1 MTSIGDAT
9 MSTFAHD
16 GLSFHYRDRGKGHP
30 FVFLHGLGFDL
41 EQPFALFSPARKT
54 RLIGLD
60 FRAHGRTPLGDV
72 KKISFASY
80 ADDLIALLD
89 HLRIERAVVGGLS
102 MGAGVALNV
111 ALRYP
116 DRLLGLILV
125 RPAWIDRALPENA
138 RVYPHIAQ
146 QILRHGPVEGL
157 ALFRQTPEFLEI
169 VREAPHVAATLER
182 QFVEPRAVECI
193 ARLERFP
200 HDRPCRE
207 REDLATIRAPTLV
220 LGNNR
225 DPVHRWDI
233 AVALAKEI
241 PTARLEE
248 LTAPSD
254 NLARFGA
261 DLQASIDAFLDGLA
275 RAG

>member
-1 MTSIGDAT
+1 MP
-9 MSTFAHD
+9 TFAHD
-16 GLSFHYRDRGKGHP
+16 GLSFHYREQGQGVP

-41 EQPFALFSPARKT
+41 EQPFALYSPPRGT
-54 RLIGLD
+54 RLIGFD
-60 FRAHGRTPLGDV
+60 FRAHGQTPLGDV

-80 ADDLIALLD
+80 ADDVIALLD
-89 HLRIERAVVGGLS
+89 YLRIERAVVGGLS
-102 MGAGVALNV
+102 MGAGVALNA

-116 DRLLGLILV
+116 SRFLGLILI

-146 QILRHGPVEGL
+146 HILRHGPVEGL
-157 ALFRQTPEFLEI
+157 ALFKLTPEFQEI
-169 VREAPHVAATLER
+169 VREAPHVAATLEH
-182 QFVEPRAVECI
+182 QFLEPKAVECI
-193 ARLERFP
+193 ARIERFP

-207 REDLATIRAPTLV
+207 REELKRFHAPTLV

-233 AVALAKEI
+233 AASLAQEI
-241 PTARLEE
+241 PNARLVE

-254 NLARFGA
+254 NLDRFAA
-261 DLQASIDAFLDGLA
+261 DLQGAIDTFLTELSR
-275 RAG
+275 RA